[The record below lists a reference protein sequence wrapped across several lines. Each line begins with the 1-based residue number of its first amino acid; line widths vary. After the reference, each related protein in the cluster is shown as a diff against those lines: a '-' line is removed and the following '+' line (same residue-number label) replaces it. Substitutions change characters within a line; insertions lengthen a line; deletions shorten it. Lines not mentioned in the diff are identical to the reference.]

1 MKAVSGGGVLSDDES
16 AGLDGKLTPFP
27 SMASAW
33 GCAPTH
39 GGLIGVLVRDPERQQ
54 VSSEAAPYK
63 LENKEAMLAVTV
75 TKRPTVTKQIRMDG
89 DCATESDL
97 RAL

>member
-1 MKAVSGGGVLSDDES
+1 MPDQHKLTREEHKVAVVKFTQELTDHPAGQCWQRLRVKLIPMERRVLVKAVSGGDVMSDDES

-39 GGLIGVLVRDPERQQ
+39 GGIDWRW
-54 VSSEAAPYK
+54 
-63 LENKEAMLAVTV
+63 
-75 TKRPTVTKQIRMDG
+75 
-89 DCATESDL
+89 
-97 RAL
+97 